1 MCKDKQSI
9 EVIIGAVVGCR
20 NDALTALKKLLDNYH
35 GEEHDLE
42 YYDLIASDWLEIFIH
57 VVYTAMQ
64 DVNSGGAYKEN
75 RVIPISEDLY
85 TANDNFYKVDFHN
98 HLRWSVSKLLKG
110 SVSHNWNFEK
120 SKVVITN
127 GKRQRLTALLTRFI
141 STSSPKVLV
150 TSPYFKCSKF
160 EWLGALWRWRHW
172 LEWDELTYPINFSTS
187 IDSVWRKKQT
197 ETILQATDLNTLV
210 QALLPLH
217 LPVILLEGFVEFR
230 NAVLSFPVP
239 RPQAVYSANALHGHL
254 AWKLLVAEWRQYGT
268 LMLYHQH
275 GGGYGID
282 YRHLKEEYEVRVAD
296 YYYTFGWR
304 VAEQSHV
311 KSLSPPMPMIKS
323 LSHSKKWLLL
333 VCLDLPKVVGALPT
347 FESIQI
353 NIDKMHRETFE
364 FIDSISNHR
373 NLFIR
378 PYTHDYNR
386 GIVEMMRKTAPKAQF
401 DDFRYS
407 SSTRFSECYLAVH
420 NYLGTSWLETLALNT
435 PTICFYPGTY
445 PFREEVKAHISAL
458 ELAGV
463 LHKSGSSAALFINNL
478 GDDIDAWWNG
488 PIVKKARGDFVKQY
502 ANFSPDWKDQWE
514 REFKSVIN
522 SANKKRYIM

>member
-1 MCKDKQSI
+1 
-9 EVIIGAVVGCR
+9 
-20 NDALTALKKLLDNYH
+20 
-35 GEEHDLE
+35 
-42 YYDLIASDWLEIFIH
+42 
-57 VVYTAMQ
+57 
-64 DVNSGGAYKEN
+64 
-75 RVIPISEDLY
+75 
-85 TANDNFYKVDFHN
+85 
-98 HLRWSVSKLLKG
+98 
-110 SVSHNWNFEK
+110 
-120 SKVVITN
+120 
-127 GKRQRLTALLTRFI
+127 
-141 STSSPKVLV
+141 
-150 TSPYFKCSKF
+150 
-160 EWLGALWRWRHW
+160 
-172 LEWDELTYPINFSTS
+172 
-187 IDSVWRKKQT
+187 
-197 ETILQATDLNTLV
+197 
-210 QALLPLH
+210 
-217 LPVILLEGFVEFR
+217 
-230 NAVLSFPVP
+230 
-239 RPQAVYSANALHGHL
+239 
-254 AWKLLVAEWRQYGT
+254 
-268 LMLYHQH
+268 
-275 GGGYGID
+275 
-282 YRHLKEEYEVRVAD
+282 
-296 YYYTFGWR
+296 
-304 VAEQSHV
+304 
-311 KSLSPPMPMIKS
+311 
-323 LSHSKKWLLL
+323 
-333 VCLDLPKVVGALPT
+333 
-347 FESIQI
+347 
-353 NIDKMHRETFE
+353 MHRETFE